1 MRVVVFVKA
10 TEDSEAGVMPS
21 GELVEAMGRFNEE
34 LVNAGIMLGGDG
46 LKPSKLGKR
55 IAFDG
60 PGRRVIDGPFAETK
74 ELIAGYTLIEA
85 RSRDEALEW
94 SRRFPNPNGA
104 GVPAEIE
111 VRPLYGLEDF
121 APSPAIERFRALD
134 LPG

>member
-1 MRVVVFVKA
+1 MTVGGDAPVVVQSMTNTDTADVLRTA
-10 TEDSEAGVMPS
+10 IQCAELARAGALLDAS
-21 GELVEAMGRFNEE
+21 
-34 LVNAGIMLGGDG
+34 G
-46 LKPSKLGKR
+46 LKPSSAGWRIRYEGDKR
-55 IAFDG
+55 T
-60 PGRRVIDGPFAETK
+60 VIDGPFAETK

-121 APSPAIERFRALD
+121 APSPAIERFKALD
-134 LPG
+134 LPS